1 VQSVASAPASRGGF
15 RTALGL
21 LLLVGG
27 ALVLLTPILW
37 MLSTSLKPL
46 DRVFELP
53 LQWLPRPP
61 RWDNYSIAWTRF
73 DFPRYFANSFLVST
87 AVTLLNVFLSGLAGY
102 SLAKYRYF
110 GQRVLFVV
118 ILGTLMLPLEV
129 LMVPTFLIVK
139 DLGWLNT
146 YQGLIVP
153 MLADAFGVFLMRQ
166 FMLQVPDSLIE
177 AARIDGAGEVRT
189 YFRIV
194 VPLSWPA
201 ILTLAIFTWRETWDA
216 FVWPLIVVTQ
226 DELRT
231 VPLGLL
237 RFQEEYVTTYNE
249 VMAISAIAMVP
260 LLLLFLFFQRA
271 FIRGIALSGLKD

>member
-1 VQSVASAPASRGGF
+1 MASARGPRARLRAG
-15 RTALGL
+15 LEL
-21 LLLVGG
+21 LLLTGG
-27 ALVLLTPILW
+27 ALALLTPILW

-53 LQWLPRPP
+53 LQWIPRPP
-61 RWDNYSIAWTRF
+61 RWDNYSTAWTRF

-110 GQRVLFVV
+110 GQRALFVTV
-118 ILGTLMLPLEV
+118 LGTLMLPLEV

-139 DLGWLNT
+139 DLGWLNS

-153 MLADAFGVFLMRQ
+153 MVADAFGVFLMRQ
-166 FMLQVPDSLIE
+166 FMLHVPDSLIE

-216 FVWPLIVVTQ
+216 FVWPFIVVTQ

>member
-1 VQSVASAPASRGGF
+1 
-15 RTALGL
+15 
-21 LLLVGG
+21 
-27 ALVLLTPILW
+27 

-53 LQWLPRPP
+53 LHWIPRPP
-61 RWDNYSIAWTRF
+61 RWDNYPTAWNRF
-73 DFPRYFANSFLVST
+73 NFSRYFVNSIVVSA
-87 AVTLLNVFLSGLAGY
+87 AVTLLNVVLSGLAGY

-110 GQRVLFVV
+110 GQRALLIA
-118 ILGTLMLPLEV
+118 ILSTLMLPLEV
-129 LMVPTFLIVK
+129 LMVPTFLVVK

-153 MLADAFGVFLMRQ
+153 AVADAFGIFLMRQ
-166 FMLQVPDSLIE
+166 FMLHLPDSLIE

-201 ILTLAIFTWRETWDA
+201 IATLAIFTWRETWDA
-216 FVWPLIVVTQ
+216 FVWPFVIVTQ
-226 DELRT
+226 DDLRT

-249 VMAISAIAMVP
+249 VMAISALAMVP

>member
-1 VQSVASAPASRGGF
+1 M
-15 RTALGL
+15 ALGL

-110 GQRVLFVV
+110 GQRILFVV

-216 FVWPLIVVTQ
+216 LVWPLIVVTQ

>member
-1 VQSVASAPASRGGF
+1 MASARGPRARLRAG
-15 RTALGL
+15 LEL
-21 LLLVGG
+21 LLLTGG

-53 LQWLPRPP
+53 LQWIPRPP
-61 RWDNYSIAWTRF
+61 RWDNYSTAWTRF

-110 GQRVLFVV
+110 GQRALFVT

-139 DLGWLNT
+139 DLGWLNS

-153 MLADAFGVFLMRQ
+153 MVADAFGVFLMRQ
-166 FMLQVPDSLIE
+166 FMLHVPDSLIE

-216 FVWPLIVVTQ
+216 FVWPFIVVTQ

-271 FIRGIALSGLKD
+271 FIRSIALSGLKD